1 MPSIFGSA
9 LRFVAGAAL
18 AAVLGGCATGKI
30 WLPAPKGDAEKSAPE
45 PDRTSEGDKQIVAR
59 WGVIA
64 KPELSGYVAGV
75 GSKLAAVSNCPSMK
89 WKFAVLDSPGPRAFS
104 TEGGYVYINRG
115 MIQLLRSENDLA
127 AVLAHEIA
135 HNCTWDARRGR
146 TFDTLAVNG
155 NLVAIGAI
163 QPWALLTVFYFPE
176 VVLLP
181 AGAAI
186 GSHHRQY
193 EIDADR
199 HGAEYLRRAGYPPES
214 MAAAMEI
221 LRDLDAYEHDHP
233 KPGRKYP
240 RWMQRVYADHPAPD
254 KRKAKLG
261 HREAIPV
268 ADDSVFL
275 AHLDGLE
282 VGSTSVDGIA
292 YGSKRYFVRLGLMID
307 LPKGWTA
314 RIDRDKLWL
323 FGKDWRASMSMEQ
336 VGPDA
341 TGSLCDILRSIA
353 YGTSLADVQEAS
365 GSGVRS
371 CTARPD
377 LPRALLVRQG
387 GASRIGIVAREDD
400 PGERYLFRG
409 FGGIGAKSDLPFL
422 SVARGIA
429 APGDDRPKTPAL
441 RIRNVRE
448 GDSFAALAKTAR
460 VPDAEA
466 TLRLLNQR
474 YPSGELE
481 VGQLVKVIE

>member
-1 MPSIFGSA
+1 MPNIFGSA
-9 LRFVAGAAL
+9 LRFIAGAAL
-18 AAVLGGCATGKI
+18 AAVLGGCATGNI
-30 WLPAPKGDAEKSAPE
+30 WLPAPKAEAEKSVPE
-45 PDRTSEGDKQIVAR
+45 PDRASEQHRRIVER
-59 WGVIA
+59 FGLVA
-64 KPELSGYVAGV
+64 KTELSEYVAAV
-75 GSKLAAVSNCPSMK
+75 GARVAAVSDCPSMK
-89 WKFAVLDSPGPRAFS
+89 WKFALLDSPEPQAFS

-115 MIQLLRSENDLA
+115 MIELLRSENDLA

-135 HNCTWDARRGR
+135 HNCTWDAQRGN
-146 TFDTLAVNG
+146 TFAAIVVNG
-155 NLVAIGAI
+155 NLVAIGAV
-163 QPWALLTVFYFPE
+163 QPWALLSVFLIPE
-176 VVLLP
+176 VALLP

-186 GSHHRQY
+186 GSHFRQY

-221 LRDLDAYEHDHP
+221 LRDLEAYERDHA

-268 ADDSVFL
+268 VDEPAFL

-282 VGSTSVDGIA
+282 VGSTGVDGIP
-292 YGSKRYFVRLGLMID
+292 YGSKRYFARLDLMLD
-307 LPKGWTA
+307 LPKDWTA
-314 RIDRDKLWL
+314 RMGQDELWL
-323 FGKDWRASMSMEQ
+323 FRKDRRASMSMKQ
-336 VGPDA
+336 VDPDA

-365 GSGVRS
+365 ANGVRS

-377 LPRALLVRQG
+377 LS
-387 GASRIGIVAREDD
+387 GASRIGIVAREEA
-400 PGERYLFRG
+400 PYKRYLFRASG
-409 FGGIGAKSDLPFL
+409 RGAEDSIH
-422 SVARGIA
+422 SVARGIT
-429 APGDDRPKTPAL
+429 APANDHPKTPAL

-466 TLRLLNQR
+466 QLRLLNQH